1 MGGLGANI
9 KMPAL
14 PMRSAFGSKQEAQA
28 GRGEAYKKGDN
39 SETGASMKLMQQG
52 RFVLRD
58 QWELVDKK
66 VIDPRDMLSF
76 EALLKGKLSPDDYFI
91 VANLIVLWVLFCF

>member
-14 PMRSAFGSKQEAQA
+14 PMRSAFGSKQEVQV
-28 GRGEAYKKGDN
+28 GRGEANKKGDN
-39 SETGASMKLMQQG
+39 SEMGASMKLMQQG

-76 EALLKGKLSPDDYFI
+76 RLY
-91 VANLIVLWVLFCF
+91 